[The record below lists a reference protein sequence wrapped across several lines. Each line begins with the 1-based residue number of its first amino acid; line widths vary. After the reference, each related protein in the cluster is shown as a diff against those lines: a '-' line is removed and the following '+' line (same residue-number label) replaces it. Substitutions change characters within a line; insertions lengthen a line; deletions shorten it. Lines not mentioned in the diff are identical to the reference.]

1 MKKNTRFYL
10 TLALV
15 IVALVLLTAY
25 LMSIQSAR
33 QTIVNR
39 TPTTPSSVR
48 PNPTLSPS
56 GNKASNGQ
64 TANTSQEAQAANAVF
79 NQINAARAQAD
90 LPALQWS
97 NLLVNSAHKHN
108 LTMMAYNQLAH
119 QLPNEPDVGTRISQ
133 AGVSWMFAAENI
145 GESSD
150 YLHPTNAAPFLD
162 QAMLNEKPP
171 NDGHRQNILSS
182 DATTIGIDVLI
193 DTRNQK
199 IWLTEDFARPA

>member
-15 IVALVLLTAY
+15 IVALVLLIAH
-25 LMSIQSAR
+25 LMSMQSTR
-33 QTIVNR
+33 QTT
-39 TPTTPSSVR
+39 TPTTTSSVR

-79 NQINAARAQAD
+79 NQINAARAQAN

-108 LTMMAYNQLAH
+108 LTMMTYNQLAH

-150 YLHPTNAAPFLD
+150 YLHPTNAATFLD

-171 NDGHRQNILSS
+171 DDGHRRNILSS

-193 DTRNQK
+193 DTRNQR
-199 IWLTEDFARPA
+199 IWLTEDFARLA